1 MLLASVSMVSAG
13 TVEYFRLQTNSTTV
27 NHVFGNKTIEARNM
41 TIWYQIPQYGLM
53 GMSEIFVLITG
64 TGSIRIVSMLQSL
77 IHFAVV
83 V

>member
-1 MLLASVSMVSAG
+1 MASVSMVSAG